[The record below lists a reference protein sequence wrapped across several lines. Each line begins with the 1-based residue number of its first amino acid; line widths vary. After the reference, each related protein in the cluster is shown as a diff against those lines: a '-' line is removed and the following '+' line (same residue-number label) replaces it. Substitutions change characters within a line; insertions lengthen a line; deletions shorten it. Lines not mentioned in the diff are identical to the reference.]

1 VNEDERANLCIECGE
16 CLEKCPQQIEIPD
29 WLAKVHEILCQE
41 E

>member
-1 VNEDERANLCIECGE
+1 MNEDERANLCIECGE